1 MPTEAAPPL
10 RDLPPGQR
18 LVAEPPVMHLG
29 DVPAFDPNTWGL
41 LVEGEVEHPLRLA
54 WRDVLALPR
63 VELRCDL
70 HGATG
75 WTCRDLVWE
84 GVPLAALTAACAP
97 RPEAR
102 HLLARDAE
110 GYSAGLPLELLDER
124 RVLLALGLHGRPLEA
139 RHGGPL
145 RLLIPDRYAWKS
157 VKWVRRLEFRAQ
169 EEAGTW
175 ERRGAHP
182 LADPWSAER
191 QL

>member
-97 RPEAR
+97 PF
-102 HLLARDAE
+102 
-110 GYSAGLPLELLDER
+110 
-124 RVLLALGLHGRPLEA
+124 
-139 RHGGPL
+139 
-145 RLLIPDRYAWKS
+145 I
-157 VKWVRRLEFRAQ
+157 
-169 EEAGTW
+169 
-175 ERRGAHP
+175 GASGKLKTKVVP
-182 LADPWSAER
+182 TSGVDWTSIYP
-191 QL
+191 